1 MKRMN
6 EPKLVRHESEPLV
19 PDPEVLARPKRR
31 HFSAKEKLRILKE
44 ADECREAGGIGKLL
58 RREGLYSSH
67 LTDWRRQRDEGAL
80 SALAKKRGRKPTR
93 SPLVDENNRLRQ
105 ENARLQRRLEQAEMI
120 IEIQKKVA
128 SILGIPLK
136 TLDSDGSGS

>member
-6 EPKLVRHESEPLV
+6 EPKLVRQESEPQV
-19 PDPEVLARPKRR
+19 PDPEVLARPRRR

-44 ADECREAGGIGKLL
+44 ADACREPGGIGELL

-67 LTDWRRQRDEGAL
+67 LTDWRRQRDAGAL
-80 SALAKKRGRKPTR
+80 SALCKKRGRKPTR
-93 SPLVDENNRLRQ
+93 SPLCDENNRLRL
-105 ENARLQRRLEQAEMI
+105 ENARLQRRLEQAEMV

-136 TLDSDGSGS
+136 ALDSDESGS